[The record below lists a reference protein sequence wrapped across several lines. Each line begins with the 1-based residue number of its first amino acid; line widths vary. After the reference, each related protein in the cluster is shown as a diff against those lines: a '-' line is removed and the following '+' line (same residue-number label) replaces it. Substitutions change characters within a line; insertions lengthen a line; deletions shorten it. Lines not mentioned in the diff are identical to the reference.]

1 MHDADQKRTK
11 GVKQA
16 EARPGFRQ
24 PTRRGEAIAVM
35 LLDGRVR
42 VPVKMQVVVMFVDV
56 GMRSGDARVS
66 GREFLA
72 EPFHGSGEIENAEQD
87 QHQANG
93 EFHG

>member
-1 MHDADQKRTK
+1 MHDADQNRTK
-11 GVKQA
+11 GVKEA

-24 PTRRGEAIAVM
+24 PGRGGEAIAVM

-42 VPVKMQVVVMFVDV
+42 VPVKMQVVVMLMDV
-56 GMRSGDARVS
+56 RMRSGDARVS
-66 GREFLA
+66 RGEFFA

-87 QHQANG
+87 QHQAHG